1 MTPPCLLSGVKS
13 SLIREHP
20 WWFLVVY
27 TDSVSVL
34 SGSSDHF
41 YEIFGQVMV
50 SFFVYYKM
58 YSIWPI
64 SVFLNWGNFAT
75 QRAFADIWRHFRL
88 SQFWGGS

>member
-1 MTPPCLLSGVKS
+1 
-13 SLIREHP
+13 
-20 WWFLVVY
+20 
-27 TDSVSVL
+27 
-34 SGSSDHF
+34 
-41 YEIFGQVMV
+41 
-50 SFFVYYKM
+50 M